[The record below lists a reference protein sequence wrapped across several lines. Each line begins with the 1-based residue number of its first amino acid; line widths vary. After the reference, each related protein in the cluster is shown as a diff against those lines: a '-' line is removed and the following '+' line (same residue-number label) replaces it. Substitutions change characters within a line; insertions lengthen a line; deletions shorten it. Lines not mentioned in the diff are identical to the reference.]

1 MWGAKHM
8 ATIKINMEAN
18 LDDQVIAK
26 FVEMLSKADRPP
38 ERIDISLSNISG
50 TITIRTVYKEGE
62 TKQ

>member
-1 MWGAKHM
+1 M

-18 LDDQVIAK
+18 IDDQVIAR
-26 FVEMLSKADRPP
+26 FVEMLSKAEKPP

-62 TKQ
+62 KA